1 MTHSE
6 LQITL
11 QLSHNVV
18 VTKRDILC
26 VSLATTRR
34 APGTT
39 MPSMASTPTV
49 GCRVASS
56 TSATGSGQGRRA
68 GSTPRADV
76 QIFRRGALRFANV
89 RRDRPTPS
97 IAAVAGKAS
106 ARRATR
112 SLNPRAVLDDE
123 GIPWDAEELNLSDLP
138 QAPAGLSYD
147 GDVVP
152 GSSLPELANRLLD
165 AVKMQYKD
173 TMYDECVVDMSPF
186 GVEECSGDLHDAC
199 AEVAVSANA
208 AQIAGE
214 FNMAMRRRELRRLR
228 SALWELRKILESA
241 PDGCSITV
249 RHRLELL
256 RSASLDVCHP
266 RMRAADAPAPSAIP
280 NFQTVHLDVEVD
292 AVPDIF
298 SDPVIESA
306 STACDAESGGPA
318 VAFYRGGQPTAEGR
332 SWMVTKK
339 FKTVIDLR
347 FEDRDNQ
354 WTRPVGGGAGVGKLG
369 DASLEVIHLPVTDM
383 EPPSFED
390 VERFIEVAD
399 DESKRPMF
407 VHCKAGIGRTG
418 SMVSCWRISH
428 GMKVDDALALES
440 LNCDFGSL
448 AQEAF
453 VREFADRLLRKRAG
467 SWDDDDEMRATIRL
481 EEQHE
486 HEGDVKTKKEN
497 QGEFFDTSGAVYK
510 VSGATETPSK
520 SGAQSPTAPDPS
532 KPWKEAAAEFVNQ
545 NLETAPAYEG
555 AGFSEDGDL
564 ASVSGARFPSN
575 QNSPEGV
582 GSGGSTTDASAVGE
596 HSSLDQAPDMYV
608 IRTDGFTCTREEVE
622 ERMLKI
628 SHPSTQ
634 QLVLVWR
641 VPPRRIFIVKKLGF
655 ALLRNL
661 IEVAHAFMSMGF
673 EVIVEESVVEE
684 MKRAAFENDRENVVD
699 VTATEV
705 KEKKRKKVIDPAETA
720 SAAEVRDNVLSKVG
734 TLRVDSSDGRIPRED
749 WGTVDLVVC
758 LGGDGVILH
767 ASKLFQG
774 PVPPLMGFHFGSMGF
789 LTNHPPKQMAQSLLQ
804 SVGRGPKKVA
814 NVKGGIP
821 ITLRMRLECTLVKK
835 KDSAR
840 NGGNG
845 APSHVY
851 TVLNE
856 VLVDR
861 GPSPFL
867 SKIEAYDRGQLITT
881 IQADGVM
888 LATATGSTAYSVS
901 AGGSM
906 VHPNVPAILMTPIC
920 PHTLSFRPVV
930 LPDSVEVELRVADDA
945 RCSAWVSFDGK
956 ERCELCSG
964 DSIFIR
970 MSQFPVPTINY
981 ADQTGDFISSLRRCL
996 RWNERDEQKPL
1007 DEAAMR
1013 ELREIA
1019 GDN

>member
-1 MTHSE
+1 M
-6 LQITL
+6 
-11 QLSHNVV
+11 
-18 VTKRDILC
+18 
-26 VSLATTRR
+26 A
-34 APGTT
+34 
-39 MPSMASTPTV
+39 SMASASQV

-56 TSATGSGQGRRA
+56 TGATGSGRARRA
-68 GSTPRADV
+68 GSTPRAHARF
-76 QIFRRGALRFANV
+76 FRRGLASNMPGERGARAVV
-89 RRDRPTPS
+89 R
-97 IAAVAGKAS
+97 VV
-106 ARRATR
+106 
-112 SLNPRAVLDDE
+112 PRAVLDDE
-123 GIPWDAEELNLSDLP
+123 GVPWDADVDVSDLP
-138 QAPAGLSYD
+138 APPTGLSYD
-147 GDVVP
+147 EATP
-152 GSSLPELANRLLD
+152 GATLPELATRLLN
-165 AVKMQYKD
+165 AVRAQYKD

-186 GVEECSGDLHDAC
+186 GVEECSGDLHEAC
-199 AEVAVSANA
+199 AEVAVAANSA
-208 AQIAGE
+208 QVAGE

-228 SALWELRKILESA
+228 AALWEMRNMLEAA

-266 RMRAADAPAPSAIP
+266 RMRATDAPAPSAIP
-280 NFQTVHLDVEVD
+280 NFQTVHLDVAVD
-292 AVPDIF
+292 AVPDVF
-298 SDPVIESA
+298 SDPAESA
-306 STACDAESGGPA
+306 ACDAETGGAA

-332 SWMVTKK
+332 SWMVSRG
-339 FKTVIDLR
+339 FKTVVDLR

-369 DASLEVIHLPVTDM
+369 NQSLEVIHLPVTDM

-418 SMVSCWRISH
+418 SMVSCWRISR
-428 GMKVDDALALES
+428 GMAVDDALALES

-453 VREFADRLLRKRAG
+453 VREFADRLARKRLG
-467 SWDDDDEMRATIRL
+467 SWDDDDETRATLRN
-481 EEQHE
+481 HE
-486 HEGDVKTKKEN
+486 REAHAAGEAAASTNTATNSSLKPHEP
-497 QGEFFDTSGAVYK
+497 SSAVYK
-510 VSGATETPSK
+510 VAGATEPGPR
-520 SGAQSPTAPDPS
+520 GAASATAPDPS
-532 KPWKEAAAEFVNQ
+532 PSWSDAAERAAADD
-545 NLETAPAYEG
+545 LETAAAYEG
-555 AGFSEDGDL
+555 AGFNEDGSL
-564 ASVSGARFPSN
+564 ASVSNARFPST
-575 QNSPEGV
+575 QSAPEGT
-582 GSGGSTTDASAVGE
+582 GSGGSTAEASAVGE

-641 VPPRRIFIVKKLGF
+641 VPPKRIFIVKKLGS

-673 EVIVEESVVEE
+673 EVIVESSVMEE
-684 MKRAAFENDRENVVD
+684 MRRDEFENPARPTDLRAGFD
-699 VTATEV
+699 GASG
-705 KEKKRKKVIDPAETA
+705 KKPRRKNLADPAETA
-720 SAAEVRDNVLSKVG
+720 SAADVRDAVLAKVG
-734 TLRVDSSDGRIPRED
+734 TIRVDESDGRIPRED

-789 LTNHPPKQMAQSLLQ
+789 LTNHPPEQMARSLLQ

-840 NGGNG
+840 NGGDG

-1019 GDN
+1019 GDNMS

>member
-1 MTHSE
+1 M
-6 LQITL
+6 
-11 QLSHNVV
+11 
-18 VTKRDILC
+18 
-26 VSLATTRR
+26 
-34 APGTT
+34 
-39 MPSMASTPTV
+39 
-49 GCRVASS
+49 
-56 TSATGSGQGRRA
+56 
-68 GSTPRADV
+68 
-76 QIFRRGALRFANV
+76 
-89 RRDRPTPS
+89 
-97 IAAVAGKAS
+97 
-106 ARRATR
+106 
-112 SLNPRAVLDDE
+112 
-123 GIPWDAEELNLSDLP
+123 
-138 QAPAGLSYD
+138 
-147 GDVVP
+147 
-152 GSSLPELANRLLD
+152 
-165 AVKMQYKD
+165 
-173 TMYDECVVDMSPF
+173 
-186 GVEECSGDLHDAC
+186 
-199 AEVAVSANA
+199 
-208 AQIAGE
+208 
-214 FNMAMRRRELRRLR
+214 
-228 SALWELRKILESA
+228 
-241 PDGCSITV
+241 
-249 RHRLELL
+249 
-256 RSASLDVCHP
+256 
-266 RMRAADAPAPSAIP
+266 
-280 NFQTVHLDVEVD
+280 
-292 AVPDIF
+292 
-298 SDPVIESA
+298 
-306 STACDAESGGPA
+306 
-318 VAFYRGGQPTAEGR
+318 
-332 SWMVTKK
+332 
-339 FKTVIDLR
+339 
-347 FEDRDNQ
+347 
-354 WTRPVGGGAGVGKLG
+354 
-369 DASLEVIHLPVTDM
+369 
-383 EPPSFED
+383 
-390 VERFIEVAD
+390 
-399 DESKRPMF
+399 
-407 VHCKAGIGRTG
+407 
-418 SMVSCWRISH
+418 
-428 GMKVDDALALES
+428 
-440 LNCDFGSL
+440 
-448 AQEAF
+448 
-453 VREFADRLLRKRAG
+453 REFADRLARKRLG
-467 SWDDDDEMRATIRL
+467 SWDDQDEERATLRRDEQEAHAATEAAQTATI
-481 EEQHE
+481 EETSAMKKHE
-486 HEGDVKTKKEN
+486 P
-497 QGEFFDTSGAVYK
+497 SSAVYK
-510 VSGATETPSK
+510 VTVPVNARGESK
-520 SGAQSPTAPDPS
+520 TAPDPS
-532 KPWKEAAAEFVNQ
+532 PTWSDAARTKAAAE
-545 NLETAPAYEG
+545 LETVPAYEG
-555 AGFSEDGDL
+555 AGFSEDGHL
-564 ASVSGARFPSN
+564 ASVSNARFPST
-575 QNSPEGV
+575 QSSPEGV
-582 GSGGSTTDASAVGE
+582 GSCGSTAEASAVGE

-641 VPPRRIFIVKKLGF
+641 VPPKRIFLVKKLGF

-684 MKRAAFENDRENVVD
+684 MRREAFENPAEPTNLAAAAAA
-699 VTATEV
+699 TAGEE
-705 KEKKRKKVIDPAETA
+705 KRKKRKSLVDPAESA
-720 SAAEVRDNVLSKVG
+720 SAADVRDVVLRKVG
-734 TLRVDSSDGRIPRED
+734 TLRVDERDGRVPRED
-749 WGTVDLVVC
+749 WGTIDLVVC

-821 ITLRMRLECTLVKK
+821 ITLRMRLECTLVQKK
-835 KDSAR
+835 NSAR
-840 NGGNG
+840 NGGDG
-845 APSHVY
+845 LPSHMY

-1019 GDN
+1019 GDYVE

>member
-1 MTHSE
+1 
-6 LQITL
+6 
-11 QLSHNVV
+11 
-18 VTKRDILC
+18 
-26 VSLATTRR
+26 
-34 APGTT
+34 
-39 MPSMASTPTV
+39 MASTAQV

-56 TSATGSGQGRRA
+56 TSATGSGRA
-68 GSTPRADV
+68 RVKPGSTPRAV
-76 QIFRRGALRFANV
+76 QISRRGALALAHSANE
-89 RRDRPTPS
+89 RCHRPTAE
-97 IAAVAGKAS
+97 IAAVAGKAGAGRAS
-106 ARRATR
+106 RARSFLRVR
-112 SLNPRAVLDDE
+112 VVPRAVLDDE
-123 GIPWDAEELNLSDLP
+123 GIPWNAEELDLADLP
-138 QAPAGLSYD
+138 RVPVGLSYD
-147 GDVVP
+147 GGDVTP
-152 GSSLPELANRLLD
+152 GSSLPELATRLLN
-165 AVKMQYKD
+165 AVRMQYKD

-186 GVEECSGDLHDAC
+186 GVEDCSGDLHNAC

-208 AQIAGE
+208 AQVAGE

-228 SALWELRKILESA
+228 AALWELRQILESA
-241 PDGCSITV
+241 PEGCSITV

-280 NFQTVHLDVEVD
+280 NFQTVHLDVQVD

-298 SDPVIESA
+298 ADPSA
-306 STACDAESGGPA
+306 GSSSMACDAETGGPA
-318 VAFYRGGQPTAEGR
+318 IAFYRGGQPTAEGR
-332 SWMVTKK
+332 SWMVNRN
-339 FKTVIDLR
+339 FKTVVDLR

-369 DASLEVIHLPVTDM
+369 DSSLEVIHLPVTDM

-390 VERFIEVAD
+390 VEKFIQVAD
-399 DESKRPMF
+399 DETKKPMF

-428 GMKVDDALALES
+428 GMGVDDALALES

-453 VREFADRLLRKRAG
+453 VREFADRLARKRLG
-467 SWDDDDEMRATIRL
+467 SWDDEDEMRATLRSD
-481 EEQHE
+481 EQHE
-486 HEGDVKTKKEN
+486 HEHEGDSSAK
-497 QGEFFDTSGAVYK
+497 
-510 VSGATETPSK
+510 
-520 SGAQSPTAPDPS
+520 SPTVPDPS
-532 KPWKEAAAEFVNQ
+532 KPWKDVAADNAFA
-545 NLETAPAYEG
+545 NLEKAAAYEG
-555 AGFSEDGDL
+555 AGFSEDGDPV
-564 ASVSGARFPSN
+564 SVSAKRFPST
-575 QNSPEGV
+575 QSAPEGV
-582 GSGGSTTDASAVGE
+582 GSGGSTTEASAVGD
-596 HSSLDQAPDMYV
+596 HSSIDQAPDMYV
-608 IRTDGFTCTREEVE
+608 IRTDGFSCTREEVDQ
-622 ERMLKI
+622 RMLTI

-641 VPPRRIFIVKKLGF
+641 VPPKRIFIVKKLGS
-655 ALLRNL
+655 ALLGNL

-673 EVIVEESVVEE
+673 DVIVEEAVVLE
-684 MKRAAFENDRENVVD
+684 MRREQIENDERKGALIDVVAAPFTVRD
-699 VTATEV
+699 G
-705 KEKKRKKVIDPAETA
+705 KQKRKAFDPAETA
-720 SAAEVRDNVLSKVG
+720 STADVRDAVLSKIG
-734 TLRVDSSDGRIPRED
+734 TLRVDSKDGRIPKED

-789 LTNHPPKQMAQSLLQ
+789 LTNHPPKHMAQSLLQ

-835 KDSAR
+835 RDSAR
-840 NGGNG
+840 NGGAG

-1013 ELREIA
+1013 ELREITGA
-1019 GDN
+1019 GGFSE

>member
-1 MTHSE
+1 M
-6 LQITL
+6 
-11 QLSHNVV
+11 
-18 VTKRDILC
+18 
-26 VSLATTRR
+26 A
-34 APGTT
+34 
-39 MPSMASTPTV
+39 SMASASQV

-56 TSATGSGQGRRA
+56 TGATGSGRAHRA
-68 GSTPRADV
+68 GSTPRAHARF
-76 QIFRRGALRFANV
+76 FRRGLASNMPGERGARAVV
-89 RRDRPTPS
+89 R
-97 IAAVAGKAS
+97 VV
-106 ARRATR
+106 
-112 SLNPRAVLDDE
+112 PRAVLDDE
-123 GIPWDAEELNLSDLP
+123 GVPWDADVDVSDLP
-138 QAPAGLSYD
+138 APPTGLSYD
-147 GDVVP
+147 EATP
-152 GSSLPELANRLLD
+152 GATLPELATRLLN
-165 AVKMQYKD
+165 AVRAQYKD

-199 AEVAVSANA
+199 AEVAVAANA
-208 AQIAGE
+208 AQVAGD

-228 SALWELRKILESA
+228 AALWELRKMLEAA
-241 PDGCSITV
+241 PEGCSITV

-266 RMRAADAPAPSAIP
+266 RMRAADAPPPSAIP
-280 NFQTVHLDVEVD
+280 NFQTVHLDVAVD

-298 SDPVIESA
+298 SDPSDRSDV
-306 STACDAESGGPA
+306 ACDAETGGAA
-318 VAFYRGGQPTAEGR
+318 VAFFRGGQPTAEGR
-332 SWMVTKK
+332 SWMVSRG
-339 FKTVIDLR
+339 FKTVVDLR

-369 DASLEVIHLPVTDM
+369 DESLEVIHIPVTDM

-418 SMVSCWRISH
+418 SMVSCWRISR

-453 VREFADRLLRKRAG
+453 VREFADRLARKRLG
-467 SWDDDDEMRATIRL
+467 SWDDDDEERATLRKL
-481 EEQHE
+481 EQEAHAAEEAAAEATKPAGTAKAHE
-486 HEGDVKTKKEN
+486 P
-497 QGEFFDTSGAVYK
+497 SSAVYK
-510 VSGATETPSK
+510 VAGATEPESTRGAK
-520 SGAQSPTAPDPS
+520 STTAPDPS
-532 KPWKEAAAEFVNQ
+532 PSWTDAAKRAAALD
-545 NLETAPAYEG
+545 LETAPAYEG
-555 AGFSEDGDL
+555 AGFNEDGAL
-564 ASVSGARFPSN
+564 ASVSNARYPST
-575 QNSPEGV
+575 QSAPEGT
-582 GSGGSTTDASAVGE
+582 GSGGSTAEASAVGE

-641 VPPRRIFIVKKLGF
+641 VPPKRIFIVKKLGS

-673 EVIVEESVVEE
+673 EVIVEASVMEE
-684 MKRAAFENDRENVVD
+684 MRREALENPAEPK
-699 VTATEV
+699 EV
-705 KEKKRKKVIDPAETA
+705 GLSADAMAKSETKSKTKKPRKNLADPAETA
-720 SAAEVRDNVLSKVG
+720 SAADVRDAVLAKMG
-734 TLRVDSSDGRIPRED
+734 TLRVDESDGRIPRED

-789 LTNHPPKQMAQSLLQ
+789 LTNHPPQQMAQSLLQ

-814 NVKGGIP
+814 NIKGGIP

-840 NGGNG
+840 NGGDG

-1007 DEAAMR
+1007 DEEAMR

-1019 GDN
+1019 GGDAN